1 MLAYVTNEDG
11 ISKLHMRGALNGL
24 ELRVP
29 ELPNGVIGNI
39 RWHRNGAFLGI
50 TMQTAQAQDD
60 CYSIEVSNGKVERWT
75 TSESEVRTDA
85 FPQAELVRWK
95 SFDGKMISGFLYN
108 PPAKCTGKRT

>member
-50 TMQTAQAQDD
+50 TMQTAQAQAD
-60 CYSIEVSNGKVERWT
+60 CYSIEVSNGKDERWT
-75 TSESEVRTDA
+75 TSESSITTDA
-85 FPQAELVRWK
+85 FPHAYLLRGTT
-95 SFDGKMISGFLYN
+95 FHGTTL
-108 PPAKCTGKRT
+108 